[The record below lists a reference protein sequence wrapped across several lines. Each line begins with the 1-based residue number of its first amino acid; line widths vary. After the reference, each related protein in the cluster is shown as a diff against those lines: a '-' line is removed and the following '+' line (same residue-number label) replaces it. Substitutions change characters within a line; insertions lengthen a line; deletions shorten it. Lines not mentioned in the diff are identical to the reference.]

1 MVTTLMGTY
10 RVLTLVLLAGF
21 LSTAAAQEKT
31 PKVKPPKIDPKAT
44 YECLLGAYA
53 NDGKPIPFINLDMP
67 DGSNMLTDK
76 IVGQMRGKISIGEI
90 SYRASGYIVIP
101 RESMYEFDHSFG
113 SLKLNGKELVF
124 DRKPTSMVLKEGT
137 YQITLYEANHGQPY
151 LQSCKIKITD
161 KNDGTKVPIVNSGR
175 DMQAFVSAPISG
187 FAPQMVTPFN
197 LTEREI
203 KQEKKGRKQSSTP

>member
-1 MVTTLMGTY
+1 MFTRIFSLI
-10 RVLTLVLLAGF
+10 LLAVF
-21 LSTAAAQEKT
+21 LAAANGQEKT
-31 PKVKPPKIDPKAT
+31 PKTKPPKIDPKAT

-53 NDGKPIPFINLDMP
+53 NDGKPVPFVNLDIP

-101 RESMYEFDHSFG
+101 RESMYEFDHTFG
-113 SLKLNGKELVF
+113 SIKLNGQELVF

-151 LQSCKIKITD
+151 LQACQVKITD
-161 KNDGTKVPIVNSGR
+161 KSDGTKIPIVNSGR
-175 DMQAFVSAPISG
+175 DMQAFVSTPIAAV
-187 FAPQMVTPFN
+187 APQMVTPFN
-197 LTEREI
+197 LTERQI
-203 KQEKKGRKQSSTP
+203 KPEKKGRKKASTP